1 MITVEKSRS
10 WQGVAISA
18 ALAAAAAG
26 AYWAFA
32 PSNDGGAAQ
41 GNSNAGNGMWPGMGN
56 SASVVATGAP
66 DLNPPV
72 LADGRPSDLSEAD
85 WNSLE
90 AALKRQPNAKAEAT
104 RIVSYLRYQK
114 AFETWQNLDEQRDAR
129 KRRQMAEALMSEL
142 PERMKS
148 GEFTL
153 VEATLMGVVLVAD
166 MEPDEAKR
174 TQRAEAWQ
182 AKVGSM
188 VGGMVANPEDEAQM
202 AALNR
207 ETEFK
212 RRRASAFG
220 DWQLKTEPA
229 ERSPAKLSQAMED
242 IQRMYN
248 SGASN

>member
-10 WQGVAISA
+10 WQGVAI
-18 ALAAAAAG
+18 AAAVVAAAVG
-26 AYWAFA
+26 AYLTWGSSGEGA
-32 PSNDGGAAQ
+32 GGTAV
-41 GNSNAGNGMWPGMGN
+41 GNAGNGMWPGMGN
-56 SASVVATGAP
+56 SASVVASGAP
-66 DLNPPV
+66 ELNPPV

-85 WNSLE
+85 WNALE

-129 KRRQMAEALMSEL
+129 KRREMAQALMSEL
-142 PERMKS
+142 PERMKA
-148 GEFTL
+148 GEFTV

-166 MEPDEAKR
+166 MEQDETKR
-174 TQRAEAWQ
+174 NQRAEAWQ

-188 VGGMVANPEDEAQM
+188 LGAMVSNPQDEVQM
-202 AALNR
+202 ASLNR

-220 DWQLKTEPA
+220 DWQLKTDPA
-229 ERSPAKLSQAMED
+229 ERSPAKLTQAMD
-242 IQRMYN
+242 DVQRMYN

>member
-10 WQGVAISA
+10 WQGLAIAA

-26 AYWAFA
+26 AYWAFG
-32 PSNDGGAAQ
+32 PSNDSGTAQ
-41 GNSNAGNGMWPGMGN
+41 SASSAGNGMWPGMGN
-56 SASVVATGAP
+56 SASVVASGLP
-66 DLNPPV
+66 ELNPPV
-72 LADGRPSDLSEAD
+72 LADGRPADLSEAD
-85 WNSLE
+85 WNALE
-90 AALKRQPNAKAEAT
+90 AALKRQPNAKAEAA

-129 KRRQMAEALMSEL
+129 KRREMAEALMSEL

-166 MEPDEAKR
+166 MEPDETKR
-174 TQRAEAWQ
+174 AQRAEAWQ

-188 VGGMVANPEDEAQM
+188 VSAMVTNPEDETQM

-220 DWQLKTEPA
+220 EWQLKTDPA

-242 IQRMYN
+242 VQRMYN
-248 SGASN
+248 SGAAN

>member
-1 MITVEKSRS
+1 MNSGQPTDHRFSGAEEDGFAVEH
-10 WQGVAISA
+10 GE
-18 ALAAAAAG
+18 G
-26 AYWAFA
+26 H
-32 PSNDGGAAQ
+32 
-41 GNSNAGNGMWPGMGN
+41 
-56 SASVVATGAP
+56 
-66 DLNPPV
+66 
-72 LADGRPSDLSEAD
+72 
-85 WNSLE
+85 
-90 AALKRQPNAKAEAT
+90 
-104 RIVSYLRYQK
+104 
-114 AFETWQNLDEQRDAR
+114 EQRDAR

>member
-10 WQGVAISA
+10 WQGVAIAA
-18 ALAAAAAG
+18 ALAAVAAG
-26 AYWAFA
+26 AYWALA
-32 PSNDGGAAQ
+32 PSNDGGAAN
-41 GNSNAGNGMWPGMGN
+41 GTGNAGNGMWPGMGN
-56 SASVVATGAP
+56 SASVVASGAP
-66 DLNPPV
+66 ELNPPV
-72 LADGRPSDLSEAD
+72 LADGRPSDLTEAD
-85 WNSLE
+85 WQSLE
-90 AALKRQPNAKAEAT
+90 AALKKQPNAKAEAT

-129 KRRQMAEALMSEL
+129 RRHEMAESLMGEL
-142 PERMKS
+142 PDRLKS

-153 VEATLMGVVLVAD
+153 IEATLMGAVLLAD
-166 MEPDEAKR
+166 LETDEAKR
-174 TQRAEAWQ
+174 NQRVEAWQ
-182 AKVGSM
+182 AKVGTM
-188 VGGMVANPEDEAQM
+188 VQNPDDEAQM
-202 AALNR
+202 AAVNR

-220 DWQLKTEPA
+220 DWQVKADPA

>member
-10 WQGVAISA
+10 WKGVAIAA

-32 PSNDGGAAQ
+32 PSRDGGAAN
-41 GNSNAGNGMWPGMGN
+41 GVNNAGNGMWPSMGN
-56 SASVVATGAP
+56 SASVVATGTP
-66 DLNPPV
+66 EFNPPV
-72 LADGRPSDLSEAD
+72 LADGRPSDLNEAD
-85 WNSLE
+85 WHSLE
-90 AALKRQPNAKAEAT
+90 AALAKQPNAKAEAT

-114 AFETWQNLDEQRDAR
+114 AFETWQTLDEQRDVR
-129 KRRQMAEALMSEL
+129 KRREMAEALMSEL

-148 GEFTL
+148 GEFTP
-153 VEATLMGVVLVAD
+153 VEATLMGVVLVAE

-182 AKVGSM
+182 AKVASTL
-188 VGGMVANPEDEAQM
+188 ANPEDEAQM
-202 AALNR
+202 TALNR

-220 DWQLKTEPA
+220 EWQLKTDPA
-229 ERSPAKLSQAMED
+229 ERSPAKLSQAMQD
-242 IQRMYN
+242 VQRMYN
-248 SGASN
+248 SGASD

>member
-10 WQGVAISA
+10 WQGVAIAA

-32 PSNDGGAAQ
+32 PSNDGGAAN
-41 GNSNAGNGMWPGMGN
+41 GTGNAGNGMWPGMGN

-66 DLNPPV
+66 ELNPPV

-104 RIVSYLRYQK
+104 RIVGYLRYQK

-188 VGGMVANPEDEAQM
+188 VANPEDEAQM

-220 DWQLKTEPA
+220 DWQVKTDPA